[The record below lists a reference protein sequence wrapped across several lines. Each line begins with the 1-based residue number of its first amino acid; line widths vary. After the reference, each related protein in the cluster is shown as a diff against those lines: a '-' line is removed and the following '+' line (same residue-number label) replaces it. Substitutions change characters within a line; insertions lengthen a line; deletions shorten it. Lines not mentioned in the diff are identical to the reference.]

1 MAIVVD
7 EFQQTLG
14 VVTIEDA
21 LEEIVGEIADELDV
35 DEVLP
40 MVIEDADGGYSISG
54 VMEVSAANRL
64 LSLDLPESD
73 DYETI
78 AGLVVS
84 TMGAIPKVGAKTRIG
99 NFHITVTQ
107 ANARQVHRVRI
118 YHASQTANAL
128 IK

>member
-1 MAIVVD
+1 MGIVVD

-40 MVIEDADGGYSISG
+40 MVIEDSDGGYSVAG
-54 VMEVSAANRL
+54 VMEVSAVNRQ
-64 LSLDLPESD
+64 LSLGLPESD
-73 DYETI
+73 DYETV

-84 TMGAIPKVGAKTRIG
+84 KLGVIPKVGAKTKIG
-99 NFHITVTQ
+99 QYQISVTQ
-107 ANARQVHRVRI
+107 ANARQVHRVRLSFVSHSAPI
-118 YHASQTANAL
+118 LS
-128 IK
+128 K

>member
-1 MAIVVD
+1 MAMVVD
-7 EFQQTLG
+7 EFKQTHD

-54 VMEVSAANRL
+54 VMEVSAANRQ
-64 LSLDLPESD
+64 LSLELPESD

-84 TMGAIPKVGAKTRIG
+84 RIGAIPKVGAKTSIG
-99 NFHITVTQ
+99 NFQIAVSQ
-107 ANARQVHRVRI
+107 ANARQVHRVRS
-118 YHASQTANAL
+118 YHVSKTRTAL

>member
-1 MAIVVD
+1 MD

-40 MVIEDADGGYSISG
+40 MVIEDADGGYSIAG
-54 VMEVSAANRL
+54 VMEVSAANRQ
-64 LSLDLPESD
+64 LSLELPESD

-84 TMGAIPKVGAKTRIG
+84 RIGAIPKVGSKTKIG
-99 NFHITVTQ
+99 NFQIAVTQ

-118 YHASQTANAL
+118 YHASKVTNTL
-128 IK
+128 TK

>member
-40 MVIEDADGGYSISG
+40 MVIEDSDGGYSISG
-54 VMEVSAANRL
+54 VMEVSAANRQ
-64 LSLDLPESD
+64 LSLELPESD
-73 DYETI
+73 DYETV

-99 NFHITVTQ
+99 RFQIAVTQ
-107 ANARQVHRVRI
+107 ANARQVHRVRV
-118 YHASQTANAL
+118 YYATQTANAI